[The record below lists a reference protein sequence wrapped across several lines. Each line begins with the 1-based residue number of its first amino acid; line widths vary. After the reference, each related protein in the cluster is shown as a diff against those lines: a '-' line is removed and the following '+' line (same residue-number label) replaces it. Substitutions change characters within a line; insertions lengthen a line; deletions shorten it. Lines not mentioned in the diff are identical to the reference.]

1 MRILE
6 SLFIKV
12 PGLQACIIKK
22 RLQHMYFPVNSAKFL
37 TALNLKN
44 ICERLLLLKINYF
57 AIYCTHSAFI
67 HFTLHVYLHRQWTAF
82 CRFLLVIAPWQEI
95 SKATMKWK
103 LAISDQTMITFTQVD
118 SRKCSLLVLSK
129 PAMFI
134 CNILYFA
141 KYFAK
146 YSKPY
151 NCYVL

>member
-57 AIYCTHSAFI
+57 AIYYTHSAFI
-67 HFTLHVYLHRQWTAF
+67 HFTLHVYLYRQWAAF
-82 CRFLLVIAPWQEI
+82 CRFLLVLAPWQEI

-103 LAISDQTMITFTQVD
+103 LAISDQTMIIFTQVN
-118 SRKCSLLVLSK
+118 SRKCFLLVLNK
-129 PAMFI
+129 PAMFV
-134 CNILYFA
+134 CNITLLCEIFR
-141 KYFAK
+141 KIQ
-146 YSKPY
+146 
-151 NCYVL
+151 